1 MIDVHEGFRRLEERF
16 VAWAKARPD
25 IRAALDR
32 ATSGPVRQTAE
43 QPRPGLSNRRLDH
56 EGSSGNEATRMR
68 NPLRMWVAGIFLAI
82 ALLVAACGSSER
94 PPASAPTPAPTATPY
109 TTSAPTPDPVQRERA
124 QVCLIEA
131 ISQQELVDLASG
143 KVPLISTLIEVRKC
157 DAAIE
162 DLGASFPLSV
172 EQLECLKLYGGD
184 DAFQAMAGGADVPQM
199 LAEAMDRCEID
210 LGVLKGTT
218 TTS

>member
-1 MIDVHEGFRRLEERF
+1 
-16 VAWAKARPD
+16 
-25 IRAALDR
+25 
-32 ATSGPVRQTAE
+32 
-43 QPRPGLSNRRLDH
+43 
-56 EGSSGNEATRMR
+56 MR
-68 NPLRMWVAGIFLAI
+68 NPLRMCVIGTFLAI
-82 ALLVAACGSSER
+82 ALFVAACGSSE
-94 PPASAPTPAPTATPY
+94 PTPAPAPTPEPTAAPTATPY
-109 TTSAPTPDPVQRERA
+109 TTSPEHTPTPDPVQRERA

-184 DAFQAMAGGADVPQM
+184 DALQAIGGGVDMPEMIAGAMA
-199 LAEAMDRCEID
+199 LCEID
-210 LGVLKGTT
+210 PGVLKGTA